1 MKARPTAGIMEV
13 SVEMSPSC
21 SSVLDVRAM
30 NSLSSIVSEQL
41 QRYHRSIIQVNI
53 VALAIQ

>member
-1 MKARPTAGIMEV
+1 MKAHPTAGIMEV

-21 SSVLDVRAM
+21 SRVLDVRAM

-53 VALAIQ
+53 AALAIQ

>member
-41 QRYHRSIIQVNI
+41 QRYHRSIVQVNI